1 MQTMQT
7 AGVIMCTLIPVTRK
21 GKRKICF
28 RLKTVRSDNKCNLN
42 TPAILLTLVEG

>member
-21 GKRKICF
+21 GKKEICL
-28 RLKTVRSDNKCNLN
+28 RLKAVGSDNKCNLS
-42 TPAILLTLVEG
+42 TPGILLTLVEC